1 MVKPGGPKDY
11 DWTPLFLQAYEVSM
25 NVTASAKA
33 AGVSRKMAYE
43 RMQKDAVFAEEVAQA
58 KEAALDALEMSALE
72 RAKRGKSDRMVEF
85 LLRAHRPDPYD
96 RPRHLRVGD
105 PNGNP
110 LGFDAGAALDARL
123 EAILG
128 QLEPEDEEGAGP
140 Q

>member
-1 MVKPGGPKDY
+1 MVKPGPKDY

-33 AGVSRKMAYE
+33 AGITRKMAYE
-43 RMQKDAVFAEEVAQA
+43 RIDRDAEFAEEVRQA
-58 KEAALDALEMSALE
+58 KESALDALEMSALD
-72 RAKRGKSDRMVEF
+72 RARKGKSDRMVEF

-110 LGFDAGAALDARL
+110 LGYDAGAALDARL

-128 QLEPEDEEGAGP
+128 QLESEDEEGSGAP
-140 Q
+140 D